1 MLRRWTITQRE
12 WGVIAVLVLVTALVF
27 GLLVSQ
33 MISLPSSDYSTE
45 FQIARN
51 IMAATR
57 FASAH
62 ILYETLL
69 IGLSR
74 LLPFPLESA
83 GLFAATAFYVFAA
96 LVIYVMIRSIVGGND
111 WQALVTAAALA
122 FGLLLAAP
130 VILATAA
137 ERNLYRGYIALNVPH
152 NPDIV
157 LLKPLALLL
166 FAFTVGVIDH
176 SIAHTRRT
184 LRIGM
189 GLIVL
194 TLLALPNFM
203 LVLLPALLI
212 LIAYFYYRHDTSD
225 LRALL
230 SRLVLPM
237 AAALLIFYAITHFL
251 IDPQGGIQIAPLL
264 TLRGND
270 LSLVTLAVKF
280 LLSILFPLTVYIL
293 YWREANRAFAL
304 NLAWILF
311 LVGAAQMY
319 FLAETGRQALE
330 GNFWWSAQIGL
341 FVLFVVSALFW
352 LIYRRHEPRWRGWL
366 CLGILALHILSGVIV
381 YAAQFQ
387 SVLVWDWW

>member
-1 MLRRWTITQRE
+1 MLRRWTISQRE
-12 WGVIAVLVLVTALVF
+12 WGVIAALALVTALVF
-27 GLLVSQ
+27 GLLVRQ

-51 IMAATR
+51 ITAANR
-57 FASAH
+57 FATAH
-62 ILYETLL
+62 VLYQLLL

-74 LLPFPLESA
+74 LLPFPLETA
-83 GLFAATAFYVFAA
+83 GLIAATAFYVFAA
-96 LVIYVMIRSIVGGND
+96 LVIYAMIRSLVGGDD
-111 WQALVTAAALA
+111 WQALATAAALA

-137 ERNLYRGYIALNVPH
+137 QHNLYRGYIALNVPH
-152 NPDIV
+152 NPGIV
-157 LLKPLALLL
+157 MLKPLALLL

-176 SIAHTRRT
+176 TIAQTQRT
-184 LRIGM
+184 LGIGV
-189 GLIVL
+189 GLIAL
-194 TLLALPNFM
+194 TLLALPNFI

-212 LIAYFYYRHDTSD
+212 LIAYFYAQHDSAD
-225 LRALL
+225 LRTLL
-230 SRLVLPM
+230 LRLVLPM
-237 AAALLIFYAITHFL
+237 AIALAIFYAITHFL
-251 IDPQGGIQIAPLL
+251 IDPQGGVQVAPLL

-270 LSLVTLAVKF
+270 LSLVTLVVKF
-280 LLSILFPLTVYIL
+280 LLSILFPLTVYTL
-293 YWREANRAFAL
+293 YWREAKRAFAL
-304 NLAWILF
+304 NLAWIMF

-319 FLAETGRQALE
+319 LLAETGRQALE

-366 CLGILALHILSGVIV
+366 CLGMLALHILGGVIV